1 MIDLQKF
8 CATHIRDERAYLWQ
22 PFQHDTCVYATNGH
36 MIVRIPRDEA
46 PNSPYAPNTLHIVGK
61 LFSDA
66 FALEGEFTPLP
77 TPDMLPANR
86 TCLDCNGT
94 GLDPQSDDDDYC
106 FTCGGLG
113 VMADPQDIGDAA
125 FKLPYVRLMAS
136 LPNARIR
143 THGPT
148 KPAAILFDGGQALL
162 MPYRK

>member
-1 MIDLQKF
+1 MIDLQAF
-8 CATHIRDERAYLWQ
+8 CANHRTDERAYLWN
-22 PFQHDTCVYATNGH
+22 PFQNGPCVYATNGH

-46 PNSPYAPNTLHIVGK
+46 PHIGPCLKAPSSVGQ
-61 LFSDA
+61 LFETA
-66 FALEGEFTPLP
+66 FALEGEFSPLP

-86 TCLDCNGT
+86 ACLDCDGT

-113 VMADPQDIGDAA
+113 IMADAQDIGDAA